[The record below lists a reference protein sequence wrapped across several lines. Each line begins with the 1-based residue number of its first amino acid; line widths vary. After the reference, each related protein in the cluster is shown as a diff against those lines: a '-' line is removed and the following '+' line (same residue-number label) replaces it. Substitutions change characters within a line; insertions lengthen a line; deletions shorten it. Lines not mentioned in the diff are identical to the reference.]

1 MTRHY
6 RKVIHIKA
14 EDSPN
19 VQAALLRKAK
29 GLDPGNEIVLEGI
42 LPYDDYVKRRATW
55 DPVAQCIGLDAQ
67 FWEGAELLLYP
78 PDWLNRAEMRALELV
93 ITAVPRKARALG
105 CDTGEGTASTCW
117 SVVDEL
123 GLLELVSLKTPDT
136 SVIVGRTKALVHKW
150 GIPWQDVMFD
160 RGGGGKQ
167 IADALRAEGYPVRT
181 VAFGAPVESQMDRFR
196 QAFDDKLDL
205 HEEKYA
211 YKNARAEMY
220 GTLRELIDPSTG
232 NPPFALPASY
242 TELRRQLAPIPLLYD
257 NEGRLFL
264 PPKGRHEVNVTGKA
278 PAIKTLVELIGCSPD
293 ESDSVVIA
301 IHAMTKKSKRPR
313 AGIG

>member
-1 MTRHY
+1 VPHCY
-6 RKVIHIKA
+6 RKVIHIEA
-14 EDSPN
+14 LDSPN
-19 VQAALLRKAK
+19 VQAGVMRAAK
-29 GLDPGNEIVLEGI
+29 GLDPGNEIVIEGI
-42 LPYDDYVKRRATW
+42 LPYADYLRRLATW
-55 DPVAQCIGLDAQ
+55 DPVAICIGLKGQ

-93 ITAVPRKARALG
+93 ITAVPRRARALG

-150 GIPWQDVMFD
+150 AIPWQDVMFD

-181 VAFGAPVESQMDRFR
+181 VAFGAPVESPMERFR
-196 QAFDDKLDL
+196 KAFDDKLDV

-220 GTLRELIDPSTG
+220 GTLRELLDPSTDK
-232 NPPFALPASY
+232 PPFALPASY

-264 PPKGRHEVNVTGKA
+264 PPKGRHEVNVVGKA
-278 PAIKTLVELIGCSPD
+278 PTIKTLVELIGRSPD
-293 ESDSVVIA
+293 ESDSLVIA
-301 IHAMTKKSKRPR
+301 IHAMTKKSKRPK